1 MSKDEFE
8 QGSLFEAPPLLS
20 KADQKRAR
28 FSAPI
33 SPVTLRKVW
42 DFYCSTFY
50 EGKRGVKPRLT
61 DARVKLITGA
71 VNEFG
76 LEAVLGA
83 IRGCSLSDWHMG
95 RNPQGRVY
103 NSIELILRDS
113 RKIEMFTGF
122 TVVDETKGGFLND
135 EE

>member
-1 MSKDEFE
+1 MSKNEFE
-8 QGSLFEAPPLLS
+8 QESLFEAPPLLS
-20 KADQKRAR
+20 KADLKRSK

-33 SPVTLRKVW
+33 SPVTLQKVW
-42 DFYCSTFY
+42 SFYCSTFY
-50 EGKRGVKPRLT
+50 EGRRGLKPKLT

-76 LEAVLGA
+76 VDVVLDA

-113 RKIEMFTGF
+113 RKVEMFVGF
-122 TVVDETKGGFLND
+122 TVADDTKGGFLD
-135 EE
+135 D